1 VTRSGRA
8 GQKSWLDGKSED
20 SEGNHLFRNRGGWQF
35 EDVTQRSGTLGGYRS
50 TFAGAWL
57 DANNDGW
64 PDLYVIN
71 EFGNG
76 VLLINQGDG
85 TFRERALMSGPGDF
99 GSMGV
104 TTGDIDND
112 GNIDVYVANMY
123 SKAGKRVIGNVAPGT
138 YPDDMVAT
146 MRSFVG
152 GSQLH
157 RNRGNL

>member
-57 DANNDGW
+57 DINNDGW

-76 VLLINQGDG
+76 VLLINDG
-85 TFRERALMSGPGDF
+85 KGGFREQQLAPGPHDF
-99 GSMGV
+99 GTMGV
-104 TTGDIDND
+104 TCGDIDND
-112 GNIDVYVANMY
+112 GNIDLYCANMY
-123 SKAGKRVIGNVAPGT
+123 SKAGSRVIGNLKPGT
-138 YPDDMVAT
+138 YSRPIMSNSRTFGAVA
-146 MRSFVG
+146 
-152 GSQLH
+152 
-157 RNRGNL
+157 